1 MVVGQAPGRVNL
13 IGEHTDYSGG
23 YVLPTVIPQTTAVAV
38 AANTDAAA
46 RIWSASMP
54 PDQQQLRF
62 VVGEEARAGA
72 WVDYVQGASAVL
84 RAAGHQI
91 GGFDAVIRS
100 EVPLGSDTS

>member
-1 MVVGQAPGRVNL
+1 
-13 IGEHTDYSGG
+13 
-23 YVLPTVIPQTTAVAV
+23 
-38 AANTDAAA
+38 
-46 RIWSASMP
+46 MP

-100 EVPLGSDTS
+100 EVPLGSGLSSSASLAVAVLRALRDLFQLPIDVTR